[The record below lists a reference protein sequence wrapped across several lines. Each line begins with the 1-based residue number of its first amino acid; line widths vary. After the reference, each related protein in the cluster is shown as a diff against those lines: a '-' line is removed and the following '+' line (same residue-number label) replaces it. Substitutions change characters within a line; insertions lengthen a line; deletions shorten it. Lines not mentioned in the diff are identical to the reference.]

1 MKAIGFKTSFPINEK
16 DSFIEVEI
24 DKPVAI
30 GNQLLVRV
38 EAVSVNPVDYKVRA
52 NSSKDISLDEAKIIG
67 WDAVG
72 VVESIGTDVILF
84 KEGDRVF
91 YAGDITKPGT
101 NSEYHLIDERIV
113 GLAPKSK
120 SIAEIAAMPLTSLTA
135 WEAIFDRLKIGIGD
149 NSNKSILIIGGAGG
163 VGSIAI
169 QLAKKVAN
177 LEVIATASRK
187 ETINWCLEMGA
198 DVVVNHYDLVDSVRK
213 LGYENVDYILN
224 LSDVDY
230 HWDSICELI
239 KPQGHICGIVEN
251 KAELNMDVLK
261 KKSATYSW
269 EFMFTRSMFNTDDI
283 EEQHNILN
291 SISKLMDEGVI
302 ISTLTKELYGFTIE
316 NFKEVH
322 RYLELGKAIGKAVIV
337 Y

>member
-30 GNQLLVRV
+30 GNQLLVKV
-38 EAVSVNPVDYKVRA
+38 EAVSVNPVDYKVRV
-52 NSSKDISLDEAKIIG
+52 NSAKNVVLDEAKIIG

-72 VVESIGTDVILF
+72 VVESIGADVVLF

-101 NSEYHLIDERIV
+101 NTEYHLIDERIV

-120 SIAEIAAMPLTSLTA
+120 STAEIVAMPLTSLTA
-135 WEAIFDRLKIGIGD
+135 WEAIFDRLKISVGD

-177 LEVIATASRK
+177 MEVIATASRK

-213 LGYENVDYILN
+213 LGYKNVDYILN

-230 HWDSICELI
+230 HWDGICELI
-239 KPQGHICGIVEN
+239 KPQGHVCGIVEN
-251 KAELNMDVLK
+251 KSELNLDILK
-261 KKSATYSW
+261 QKSATYSW

-291 SISKLMDEGVI
+291 SISKLMDDGVI
-302 ISTLTKELYGFTIE
+302 SSTLTKELDGFTVE

-322 RYLELGKAIGKAVIV
+322 RYLESGKAIGKSVIV
-337 Y
+337 F